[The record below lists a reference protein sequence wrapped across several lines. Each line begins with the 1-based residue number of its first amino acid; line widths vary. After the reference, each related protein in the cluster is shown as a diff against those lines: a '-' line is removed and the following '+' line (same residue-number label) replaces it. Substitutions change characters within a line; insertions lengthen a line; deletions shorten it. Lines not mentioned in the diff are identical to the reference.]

1 MSLKTL
7 FFGYF
12 SDSLFVGNNYLE
24 TKNFGEIDLIAKF
37 NAYSMPSLTKGL

>member
-12 SDSLFVGNNYLE
+12 SDSLFAGDNYLE
-24 TKNFGEIDLIAKF
+24 TKNFGEIGFIAKF
-37 NAYSMPSLTKGL
+37 NDYSIPLLTKDL